1 MQDPL
6 LSVETATLPLYMP
19 NSDSNPS
26 LRTRQQH
33 RSRLSDLWDLSF
45 ADHVVCN
52 SEIPYGCTILAVQLS
67 DSSMLACHR
76 YGVGGEYP
84 MAAGSAAER
93 AETGGIQKARFR
105 GREVVLTFSMQV
117 SHQLQMQWKLPTPGR
132 PLFSSLIRTLG

>member
-1 MQDPL
+1 MTGPSPILILVRD
-6 LSVETATLPLYMP
+6 LSGVCLAHLSDVSRAFVLNDYAPRTFCATLPCNTLWFV
-19 NSDSNPS
+19 S
-26 LRTRQQH
+26 LLTCAMQIMYIVSQ
-33 RSRLSDLWDLSF
+33 F
-45 ADHVVCN
+45 VF
-52 SEIPYGCTILAVQLS
+52 G
-67 DSSMLACHR
+67 